1 MERLDYVEG
10 TNSYIE
16 VQPSAKAQVL
26 QFFKEHPE
34 EARQRFGEDPFEVKN
49 IMKYWVLSKDKD
61 MRIIP
66 TDTLYVKVD
75 KDAVRRSGMMLQGD
89 SIPDK
94 MVISLAGKRALYKGD
109 LMMLEIIA
117 NSNWVRPV
125 LCCKYC
131 RSRKTI

>member
-1 MERLDYVEG
+1 M
-10 TNSYIE
+10 
-16 VQPSAKAQVL
+16 Q
-26 QFFKEHPE
+26 
-34 EARQRFGEDPFEVKN
+34 
-49 IMKYWVLSKDKD
+49 M
-61 MRIIP
+61 IP

-125 LCCKYC
+125 YVA
-131 RSRKTI
+131 STVGQENYM